1 MDGLKKRISTS
12 LQAQLSIWLSTSI
25 LGVAV
30 IAGMVAFYSAFAE
43 ANELQDNALS
53 QIAAVFEHYQFA
65 DLPQSPYAELL
76 DADHDSHILV
86 QMLDVD
92 SSELTHLETNGK
104 RQLVLPGK
112 LPNGF
117 QTVRADGEAYRV
129 YVKTLAS
136 GHRLAVVQDTGA
148 RDEIAHNGALHTV
161 MPFLILVPI
170 LLLVVG
176 RLVHI
181 IFKPIADLSNAI
193 DRRSEHELHQIV
205 ATSLPSEVRPFVDAI
220 NRLLQ
225 RVDKSIQAQQR
236 FVASAAH
243 ELRTPLAA
251 LSLQAERLANIEMT
265 PKAQVLFAQLR
276 RGIER
281 GRDLI
286 DQLLTLARVQV
297 TPVNSAAP
305 VSVQRIFRRVL
316 EAMLPLAE
324 AKRIDLGVSSDEDAL
339 LNADELE
346 LMVLVKNLV
355 DNAIRYTPEGGRV
368 DLSVSC
374 VDGTATVQIAD
385 NGPGIPEEEWNKVF
399 EPFYRLLGNDGI
411 GSGLGLSIV
420 QTIAKRL
427 GAHIAFGY
435 SNVAAKSGLLVR
447 VNFGHHSTQ

>member
-1 MDGLKKRISTS
+1 
-12 LQAQLSIWLSTSI
+12 
-25 LGVAV
+25 
-30 IAGMVAFYSAFAE
+30 
-43 ANELQDNALS
+43 
-53 QIAAVFEHYQFA
+53 
-65 DLPQSPYAELL
+65 
-76 DADHDSHILV
+76 
-86 QMLDVD
+86 
-92 SSELTHLETNGK
+92 
-104 RQLVLPGK
+104 
-112 LPNGF
+112 
-117 QTVRADGEAYRV
+117 
-129 YVKTLAS
+129 
-136 GHRLAVVQDTGA
+136 
-148 RDEIAHNGALHTV
+148 
-161 MPFLILVPI
+161 
-170 LLLVVG
+170 
-176 RLVHI
+176 
-181 IFKPIADLSNAI
+181 
-193 DRRSEHELHQIV
+193 
-205 ATSLPSEVRPFVDAI
+205 
-220 NRLLQ
+220 
-225 RVDKSIQAQQR
+225 
-236 FVASAAH
+236 
-243 ELRTPLAA
+243 
-251 LSLQAERLANIEMT
+251 MT